1 MTHTSDDQPA
11 LGTAPMFGDLAL
23 EYVATARADLG
34 PIETV
39 GPVFAGLRRMITITG
54 GEFRGPLLNAAIQ
67 SGGADWQILAEDGTA
82 QIDTRYSAVTDSG
95 HLVLISTRG
104 FRHGPPEVMARLAA
118 GEPVGH
124 DEYTFRVTAT
134 LECAAP
140 ELEWVNRT
148 VFVAKAA
155 RHNLQVVYD
164 LYAVR

>member
-1 MTHTSDDQPA
+1 MDTTPDDLPA
-11 LGTAPMFGDLAL
+11 LGSAPLLSGVAL
-23 EYVATARADLG
+23 EYVATARAELG

-39 GPVFAGLRRMITITG
+39 GQVFAGLRRMILITG
-54 GEFRGPLLNAAIQ
+54 GEFRGPLLNATIQ
-67 SGGADWQILAEDGTA
+67 HGGADWQILAEDGTA

-95 HLVLISTRG
+95 HLVLITTRG
-104 FRHGPPEVMARLAA
+104 YRHGPPEVMARLAA
-118 GEPVGH
+118 GEPVDP

-140 ELEWVNRT
+140 ELAWVNRT

-155 RHNLQVVYD
+155 RHELQVVYD